1 MSETPWVETLQPGDK
16 VTVVSGRSGA
26 LSICPVVRTTTK
38 QVVVRLR
45 YNEARFWKRNL
56 EEVGSAGTWARGA
69 TICKTTQEHRDRIRR
84 SNLINAIHN
93 RRDDSK
99 VTLEV
104 AEQVYAILDAAGAIN
119 PRSK

>member
-16 VTVVSGRSGA
+16 VTVVSGRSGS
-26 LSICPVVRTTTK
+26 LSICPVVRATAK
-38 QVVVRLR
+38 QVVVKMRH
-45 YNEARFWKRNL
+45 NEVRFWKRNL

-84 SNLINAIHN
+84 SNLIHAIHN

-99 VTLEV
+99 VTLKMAV
-104 AEQVYAILDAAGAIN
+104 QIYSILVEGGAIKEG
-119 PRSK
+119 R